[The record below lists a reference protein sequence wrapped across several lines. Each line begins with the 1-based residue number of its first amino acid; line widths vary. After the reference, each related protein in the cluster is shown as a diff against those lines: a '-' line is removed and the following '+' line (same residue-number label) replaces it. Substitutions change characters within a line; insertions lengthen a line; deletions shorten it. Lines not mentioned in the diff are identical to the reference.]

1 MVETATDAE
10 QQQSHGGIDDPI
22 MEGSGIDARTPV
34 DPIVTAEQK
43 AVSTAAAPG
52 AAQGRLNL
60 LQQALHC
67 RLCDYL
73 VDSFLENETLSTVKD
88 PGAGKV
94 HAIALLKLLT
104 KDPGYGMKFKLALD
118 DLPAWQK
125 YKSQDHS
132 LFITSAERTDY
143 FLTDGGSSSGDT
155 KLLTQSGH

>member
-1 MVETATDAE
+1 MVETVTDTE
-10 QQQSHGGIDDPI
+10 QQQSNGGIDDPI
-22 MEGSGIDARTPV
+22 MEGGGIDARTPV

-43 AVSTAAAPG
+43 SASTAAAPG
-52 AAQGRLNL
+52 AARGRLNL
-60 LQQALHC
+60 IQQALHC

-88 PGAGKV
+88 PTAAKV

-104 KDPGYGMKFKLALD
+104 NDPGYGMKFKLVLD
-118 DLPAWQK
+118 EIPAWKK

-143 FLTDGGSSSGDT
+143 FLTDGGTSSSTDT
-155 KLLTQSGH
+155 KLLTQS